1 MEGGLEGGGVG
12 RREGGRGVVIPRFD
26 HLFLR
31 MHSNDVPS
39 EGRSAFALEMDDVRV
54 LLRDSSCR
62 SLVFLDELGKGT
74 SAREGAALSGAL
86 IEALDAVP
94 VTGKRKGEGRRST

>member
-1 MEGGLEGGGVG
+1 M
-12 RREGGRGVVIPRFD
+12 IPRFD

-31 MHSNDVPS
+31 TASYDVPS
-39 EGRSAFALEMDDVRV
+39 EGKSAFALEMDDVRV
-54 LLRDSSCR
+54 LLRDSTSR

-94 VTGKRKGEGRRST
+94 VTGRLWMGAIG